1 MPTIKAKFTLKDD
14 DIEKVKQAIAT
25 CGEYS
30 ERAINDY
37 LHNTAG
43 TMIADSITNF
53 IPRSNR
59 DKVHAKDIKWWVQF
73 NYNLAVAIENQT
85 IGRKSTYYLFYP
97 ATGSGTSR
105 KKGANPFMERGM
117 EKVHDEIVNGIV
129 NALINKIDKELK

>member
-85 IGRKSTYYLFYP
+85 IGRKSTYYLFLISNPLPRKDIFLQERHHNNQRRP
-97 ATGSGTSR
+97 A
-105 KKGANPFMERGM
+105 
-117 EKVHDEIVNGIV
+117 IQ
-129 NALINKIDKELK
+129 LYELRR